1 MNKHIANIFIYCAG
15 DNILTA
21 ISVGKDCGIIG
32 PSQGVITV
40 NATNEHT
47 RIPQLYYT
55 LAPGSRSQTDVSLI

>member
-1 MNKHIANIFIYCAG
+1 MISG

-40 NATNEHT
+40 NATNDHAKT
-47 RIPQLYYT
+47 PQLYYT
-55 LAPGSRSQTDVSLI
+55 LAPGTRNRTDVRYHFICSLNYSFL